1 MSYQLDQELL
11 LVVTKMNIRGFN
23 EIDVENGK

>member
-11 LVVTKMNIRGFN
+11 LVVTKMTIRGFN

>member
-11 LVVTKMNIRGFN
+11 LVVTKMTIRGFN
-23 EIDVENGK
+23 ETDVENGK